1 MLQSAIGQ
9 IRANHEMLSR
19 LDAAV
24 GDGGHGE
31 AGTGPSKILTADE
44 AAELMYSRREG
55 IRRHPP
61 VAHHQWQQRNHVD
74 GMDIVLG
81 GCKKHLDTLGIQI
94 AAAHCAECRRQW
106 ARGRLPLADAT
117 RVSYRHQRA
126 VPNDPEGP
134 SQRQTRCRGIELP
147 DHLDG
152 SQRAA
157 PRNMEGGRR
166 QSERAHS
173 SGALN

>member
-55 IRRHPP
+55 IRRHPQ
-61 VAHHQWQQRNHVD
+61 ASACCSSS
-74 GMDIVLG
+74 M
-81 GCKKHLDTLGIQI
+81 
-94 AAAHCAECRRQW
+94 AAAQ
-106 ARGRLPLADAT
+106 
-117 RVSYRHQRA
+117 
-126 VPNDPEGP
+126 
-134 SQRQTRCRGIELP
+134 
-147 DHLDG
+147 
-152 SQRAA
+152 
-157 PRNMEGGRR
+157 PR
-166 QSERAHS
+166 
-173 SGALN
+173 